1 MTLLQLNSELYKN
14 MAIIAEDESLM
25 RKLVKYARKLAQSKT
40 EQDDALMTEEEFFTK
55 IDHSLEQATM
65 TVYRLCKESSVHY
78 ALHRTI
84 TVRLHGSHT
93 LPEA

>member
-25 RKLVKYARKLAQSKT
+25 RKLVKYAKKLAQSKT

-55 IDHSLEQATM
+55 IDHSLEQAERGD
-65 TVYRLCKESSVHY
+65 YKEFSSRDEMISW
-78 ALHRTI
+78 LNS
-84 TVRLHGSHT
+84 L
-93 LPEA
+93 